1 MKRFVHK
8 PTVKKIE
15 KHFPYSAEVPKGYR
29 TKLVELCRKRWGRSY
44 YRWAPQWQTRWI
56 HGERYVGYSEGPW
69 VIDESAAWQYEDGR
83 LYVKEEAALG
93 MVMMAMLAKE
103 KRKK

>member
-1 MKRFVHK
+1 MKRYVYK

-29 TKLVELCRKRWGRSY
+29 TKLVELCRRRWGKCY
-44 YRWAPQWQTRWI
+44 YRWAPRWNSRMI
-56 HGERYVGYSEGPW
+56 NGGRFVSYDYKWAVEETAV
-69 VIDESAAWQYEDGR
+69 WQYEDGR
-83 LYVKEEAALG
+83 LYVKEEAGLG

-103 KRKK
+103 KRKR